1 MDFGTRGGSWDQPLA
16 NPKDD
21 CAITRD
27 YPVVEFHPG
36 RDLRDPLILLS
47 REGSQFLCEFSSFL
61 LPCEP
66 SRCSGI
72 IQRGEDINTTSIL
85 HCQITPLKTGT
96 QGLELTTNW
105 EGGASMLKQRRASM
119 GFGQGGDAGGLELL
133 RRL

>member
-96 QGLELTTNW
+96 QGLEMTTNW
-105 EGGASMLKQRRASM
+105 G
-119 GFGQGGDAGGLELL
+119 GGLPCSNREEHPWGLVKGGML
-133 RRL
+133 GGWSC